1 MKARFEVSTEG
12 MRALQAGREPWQ
24 LAKEL
29 VSNAWDE
36 AITRCEVKL
45 VSISPRKARLEV
57 YDDGAGF
64 TDIKDAWTLMGHT
77 PKRGNPN
84 VRGRFNIGEK
94 EILSVADSAV
104 IHTKDSKVIFPKTGG
119 RLVRKADM
127 IKGTKIT
134 CVLPWGNR
142 QAEDVAKALKLLIVP
157 KGITYVVNGDI
168 VPSKQTYKEVSDIA
182 LDTVLQDAP
191 GEPMRN
197 SRRKTSIELYKTEKG
212 MLYEMGIPIQSIGCK
227 YLVNVM
233 QKVPLPPNRDVV
245 RDSYLQDIYRIVLE
259 ATKEEISEP
268 SATWVRQA
276 VEDKEVTPEA
286 VKAVIKQRYGDKVVL
301 RSSDTEANERAE
313 RAGYIVV
320 HPRTL
325 SPDERS
331 TMQESAGLVHS
342 SDRFPSPYS
351 SSGEPIEEIPED
363 KWTDGMRHMAKYVS
377 SVGKAL
383 INVNAKVCYY
393 RYFRDEAA
401 ARWDGSGI
409 RFNMAKLSKA
419 WFDDIGEEQTGLI
432 VHEMAHCQGN
442 GHNWEYQKSFERLA
456 GKAIH
461 LALEKPEIFSIGK
474 EV

>member
-1 MKARFEVSTEG
+1 MRARFEVSTEG

-36 AITRCEVKL
+36 AITKCEVKL

-57 YDDGAGF
+57 YDDGEGF
-64 TDIKDAWTLMGHT
+64 ADIKDAWTLMGHT
-77 PKRGNPN
+77 PKRGNPS

-104 IHTKDSKVIFPKTGG
+104 IYTRDTKVIFPKSGG
-119 RLVRKADM
+119 RQVRKADM

-134 CVLPWGNR
+134 CVLSWGTR
-142 QAEDVAKALKLLIVP
+142 QVQEVVDALKLLIVP
-157 KGITYVVNGDI
+157 NGITYIVNGDI
-168 VPSKQTYKEVSDIA
+168 VQCKESYKVVNDIT

-197 SRRKTSIELYKTEKG
+197 SKRKTSVELYKADKG
-212 MLYEMGIPIQSIGCK
+212 MLYEMGIPIQSIECK

-276 VEDKEVTPEA
+276 VEDKEITPEA
-286 VKAVIKQRYGDKVVL
+286 VKAVMIQRYGNKVVL

-313 RAGYIVV
+313 RAGYMVV

-325 SPDERS
+325 SPDEREA
-331 TMQESAGLVHS
+331 MQEVGMVHS
-342 SDRFPSPYS
+342 SDKFPSPYS
-351 SSGEPIEEIPED
+351 PCGDPVDMIPED
-363 KWTDGMRHMAKYVS
+363 KWTEGMKCMSRYIA
-377 SVGKAL
+377 SVGRAL
-383 INVNAKVCYY
+383 LDRQVTTCFY

-401 ARWDGSGI
+401 ARWDGHGI
-409 RFNMAKLSKA
+409 RFNMAKLNKA

-432 VHEMAHCQGN
+432 IHEMAHCQGD
-442 GHNWEYQKSFERLA
+442 GHNWEYQKSFEQLA

-461 LALEKPEIFSIGK
+461 LALDKPGIFSVGK
-474 EV
+474 ED